1 MPIKHHMPDGVFPPY
16 QNYVHA
22 VEVSGDSRLLMISGL
37 NGFRQDGTTMPE
49 SFEEQCEQIWQHIGT
64 ILASADMD
72 YTNLIHLRFYLASRD
87 YDEANMRIRDKYL
100 GDHKV
105 ALTSFV
111 ATMLD
116 PRWKLEIEAMA
127 AA

>member
-1 MPIKHHMPDGVFPPY
+1 MPDGVFPPY

-22 VEVSGDSRLLMISGL
+22 VEVSGDSSIMFISGL
-37 NGFRQDGTTMPE
+37 NGFRQDGVTMPE

-64 ILASADMD
+64 ILNSAEMD

-111 ATMLD
+111 ATMLE
-116 PRWKLEIEAMA
+116 PAWKLEIEATA
-127 AA
+127 AR